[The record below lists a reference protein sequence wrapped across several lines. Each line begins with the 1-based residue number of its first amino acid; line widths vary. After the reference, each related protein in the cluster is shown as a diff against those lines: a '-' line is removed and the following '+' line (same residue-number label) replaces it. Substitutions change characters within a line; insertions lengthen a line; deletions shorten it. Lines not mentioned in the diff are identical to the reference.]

1 MDELD
6 LDYTGE
12 MPQTDQRVYS
22 DALADYE
29 IWRQSRAGK
38 VNASTCEKI
47 CGTTPTS
54 AKLQFLSVQRL
65 YDPNNAFF
73 KYVTGMAL
81 EKQYG
86 TYFRNED
93 IKAFKYGRYMEPLI
107 KEHLDKK
114 GVLSNDCGNI
124 EIIKDVFNCTPDG
137 KLFDGRALEI
147 KAAMSSDSYFDRTQ
161 SNYDKSHTDFWQTQA
176 EMLACNCDT
185 MLYCTA
191 LPVADTQSVIV
202 RGYGLATDLLGIHV
216 RELKADKDAQEYL
229 LARAKLAGALRDYWL
244 ENQHLSMIECFEEI
258 KKLC

>member
-1 MDELD
+1 MELD
-6 LDYTGE
+6 LDYIGE
-12 MPQTDQRVYS
+12 MPKQQDERVYS

-54 AKLQFLSVQRL
+54 AKLPFSSVQRL

-81 EKQYG
+81 EKHYG

-93 IKAFKYGRYMEPLI
+93 IKAFKYGRIMEPLI
-107 KEHLDKK
+107 KEHIEIK
-114 GVLSNDCGNI
+114 GFTFNECGNI

-137 KLFDGRALEI
+137 LLFDGRALEI
-147 KAAMSSDSYFDRTQ
+147 KAAMSADSYYDRTQ
-161 SNYDKSHTDFWQTQA
+161 ANYDKSHTDFWQTQA
-176 EMLACNCDT
+176 EMLACNCYT

-202 RGYGLATDLLGIHV
+202 RGYGLHTDLLGVHV

-244 ENQHLSMIECFEEI
+244 ENQHFSMIECFEEI

>member
-1 MDELD
+1 MAELD

-12 MPQTDQRVYS
+12 MPEKDERVYS

-29 IWRQSRAGK
+29 AWRQARAGK

-47 CGTTPTS
+47 CGTTPAS
-54 AKLQFLSVQRL
+54 AKLPFSSIQRL

-93 IKAFKYGRYMEPLI
+93 IKAFKYGRIMEPLI
-107 KEHLDKK
+107 NNWLENKN
-114 GVLSNDCGNI
+114 VLSVSCENI

-137 KLFDGRALEI
+137 KLLDGRALEI
-147 KAAMSSDSYFDRTQ
+147 KAAMSADSYFDRTQ
-161 SNYDKSHTDFWQTQA
+161 ANYDKSHTDFWQTQA

-202 RGYGLATDLLGIHV
+202 RGYGLETDLIGVHI

-229 LARAKLAGALRDYWL
+229 LARAKLAGALRDFWL

-258 KKLC
+258 KNLC

>member
-1 MDELD
+1 MAELD

-12 MPQTDQRVYS
+12 MPKKDDRVYS

-29 IWRQSRAGK
+29 VWRQARAGK

-47 CGTTPTS
+47 CGTTPSS
-54 AKLQFLSVQRL
+54 AKLPFSSIQRL

-81 EKQYG
+81 EKQNG

-93 IKAFKYGRYMEPLI
+93 IKAFKYGRIMEPLI
-107 KEHLDKK
+107 KEWLKK
-114 GVLSNDCGNI
+114 NIPLFSESSNV

-137 KLFDGRALEI
+137 RIFDGRALEI
-147 KAAMSSDSYFDRTQ
+147 KAAMSADSYYDRTQ
-161 SNYDKSHTDFWQTQA
+161 ASYDKSHTDFWQTQA

-191 LPVADTQSVIV
+191 LPVADIQSVIV
-202 RGYGLATDLLGIHV
+202 RGYGLTSDLLGVHV

-229 LARAKLAGALRDYWL
+229 LSRAKLAGALRDYWL
-244 ENQHLSMIECFEEI
+244 ESQHLSMIECFESI
-258 KKLC
+258 KSLM